1 MKHLVQLT
9 VTGLTGKTG
18 VIALSRVVAV
28 NRPGLELAPTL
39 QQPLED
45 SHALGRA
52 KKRDHAMTYLVQL
65 METGQT
71 GVPGVTAQSPVGVE
85 LRSRVA
91 VVMILLQRLVDLFAL
106 EIARNPGN
114 VTMRRVEDQL
124 L

>member
-1 MKHLVQLT
+1 
-9 VTGLTGKTG
+9 
-18 VIALSRVVAV
+18 
-28 NRPGLELAPTL
+28 
-39 QQPLED
+39 
-45 SHALGRA
+45 
-52 KKRDHAMTYLVQL
+52 

-114 VTMRRVEDQL
+114 VTMRRVEVSAIYLFIYFTKKLMKTKQTITQIFEDTQL
-124 L
+124 LRRSSSSRVFAEMAYLCPGFLRHLLRFYHQKSEN